1 MKKQPQDLTLR
12 GTSYKDNP
20 KNLKRL
26 VFFFSFSFIHSL
38 IMRIKV
44 LIALF
49 IFLILMGILGFAP
62 IHIHEQ
68 IDDKILHFSVFFVF
82 AIFLYFLWDL
92 SVKRN
97 LMLATGIFLIVAV
110 GSEFIQGLL
119 PVNSNNITTYKTLT
133 KSI

>member
-1 MKKQPQDLTLR
+1 MRLR
-12 GTSYKDNP
+12 
-20 KNLKRL
+20 
-26 VFFFSFSFIHSL
+26 
-38 IMRIKV
+38 V

-62 IHIHEQ
+62 IHFHEQ
-68 IDDKILHFSVFFVF
+68 IDDKVLHFSVFFVF

-97 LMLATGIFLIVAV
+97 LLLATSIFLIVAV

-119 PVNSNNITTYKTLT
+119 PVKKNAV
-133 KSI
+133 